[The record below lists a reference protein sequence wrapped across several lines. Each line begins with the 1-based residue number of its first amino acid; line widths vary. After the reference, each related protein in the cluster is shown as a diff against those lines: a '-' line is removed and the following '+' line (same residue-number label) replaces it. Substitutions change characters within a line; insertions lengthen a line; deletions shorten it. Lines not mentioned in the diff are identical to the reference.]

1 MFRLIYLLY
10 TCCVY
15 LLTAFPCQSG
25 VFRRATERH
34 LFSISAKLVDFL
46 HTLYGLREE
55 IHVFIDVAS

>member
-1 MFRLIYLLY
+1 M
-10 TCCVY
+10 
-15 LLTAFPCQSG
+15 TAFPCQSG

-55 IHVFIDVAS
+55 IHVFVDAAS